1 MGGYIKRTCLGKHTQ
16 TWAPTKEL
24 LKQQF
29 MVTMVPNGQ
38 NQQETAQLELKHKN
52 SFNTWHLMELPKSP
66 MEDKVSSLLNADG
79 QVFYGKQG
87 AGGITAAKSGKALVV
102 GYDQNLQPGQR
113 NNAVENLAQYLTDN
127 GY

>member
-1 MGGYIKRTCLGKHTQ
+1 MGVYIKRTCLGKHTQ
-16 TWAPTKEL
+16 INSPTKEL

-29 MVTMVPNGQ
+29 MVMGVPNGQ
-38 NQQETAQLELKHKN
+38 NQQETAQLEPKHKN
-52 SFNTWHLMELPKSP
+52 SFNTLR
-66 MEDKVSSLLNADG
+66 NADG

-102 GYDQNLQPGQR
+102 GVYDQNLQPGQC

>member
-1 MGGYIKRTCLGKHTQ
+1 MGVYIKRTCLGKHTQ
-16 TWAPTKEL
+16 INSPTKEL

-38 NQQETAQLELKHKN
+38 NQQETAQLELKHKISYGGQ
-52 SFNTWHLMELPKSP
+52 SFITLR
-66 MEDKVSSLLNADG
+66 NADG

-102 GYDQNLQPGQR
+102 GVYDQNLQPGQC

>member
-1 MGGYIKRTCLGKHTQ
+1 MSWQAYADQLTNQGIAKAAVYGHDGSEWAKSAGNSATGAEAQKLLQHMSSNGTSQITYGGQ
-16 TWAPTKEL
+16 
-24 LKQQF
+24 
-29 MVTMVPNGQ
+29 
-38 NQQETAQLELKHKN
+38 
-52 SFNTWHLMELPKSP
+52 SFITLR
-66 MEDKVSSLLNADG
+66 NADG

-102 GYDQNLQPGQR
+102 GVYDQNLQPGQC